1 MNRIEIENR
10 LLHEF
15 KYLSVET
22 LEKVLD
28 LVSLLRTDVTQGASK
43 FHRFHRW
50 LFMFNPFGV
59 ETNYSVSR
67 LGTVQKR

>member
-28 LVSLLRTDVTQGASK
+28 LVSLLRNKNHIRQLVRQQSWFYVG
-43 FHRFHRW
+43 
-50 LFMFNPFGV
+50 LFDLDRHQF
-59 ETNYSVSR
+59 T
-67 LGTVQKR
+67 